1 MFNNF
6 VYKVKHFH
14 LTMRMKLTLGFCA
27 VAVALLVSSIISI
40 LEFSRMSNYV
50 SDLIAGNIRSINDAQ
65 KMAEQSNAYNLSILA
80 VIGDDGQKKSHVP
93 TFNQDDFLLRC
104 DSLKASM
111 SDARA
116 LPLADSILYSYSAY
130 MLTSLELPA
139 VLEDEF
145 TDSRDWY
152 FLRLQPKFQRLKSD
166 IDKLSSVFYTELQRN
181 SETFQRG
188 FYRSVIPGVVAV
200 GVGLLLLL
208 LLLFFILAYYV
219 NPIYRML
226 HGLNDYRSIGR
237 KYSNTFDGDDQ
248 LQDLNG
254 GITEI
259 TEENLQLRKR
269 LKILREKSGTTE

>member
-1 MFNNF
+1 
-6 VYKVKHFH
+6 
-14 LTMRMKLTLGFCA
+14 MRMKLTLGFCA

-50 SDLIAGNIRSINDAQ
+50 SDLIAGNIRSINVAQ
-65 KMAEQSNAYNLSILA
+65 QLAEQSNTYNLALLA
-80 VIGDDGQKKSHVP
+80 VIGDDGENSHVP
-93 TFNQDDFLLRC
+93 TFNQDEFLVRC
-104 DSLKASM
+104 DSLKASLND
-111 SDARA
+111 SRV

-139 VLEDEF
+139 ILQDEF

-152 FLRLQPKFQRLKSD
+152 FLRLQPKFQRLKTD
-166 IDKLSSVFYTELQRN
+166 IDNLSEVFYKELQKN

-208 LLLFFILAYYV
+208 LLLFFVLAYYV

-226 HGLNDYRSIGR
+226 HGLSDYMAIGR

-248 LQDLNG
+248 LQDLNN

-269 LKILREKSGTTE
+269 LKSLRDSLNKN